1 MFASP
6 VTGLLIDAV
15 FVYAGILLLVVGKI
29 NNFEGFDARPLE

>member
-15 FVYAGILLLVVGKI
+15 FVYAGMLLWLRQD
-29 NNFEGFDARPLE
+29 NNFEGFDARPWG

>member
-15 FVYAGILLLVVGKI
+15 FVYAGILLGCGKI
-29 NNFEGFDARPLE
+29 NNFEGFDARPWE